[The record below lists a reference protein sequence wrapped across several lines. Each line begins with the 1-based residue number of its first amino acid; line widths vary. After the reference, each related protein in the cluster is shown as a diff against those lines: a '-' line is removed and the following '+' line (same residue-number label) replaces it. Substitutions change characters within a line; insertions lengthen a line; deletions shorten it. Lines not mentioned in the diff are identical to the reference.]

1 MDKRRVSGETS
12 HSPALLARYIRD
24 LRRCK
29 PMTREYETTVAK
41 EYQRTNDPALAKQL
55 VEANLRLVIKIAREA
70 DRTHRQ
76 PLDDLVQE
84 GTLGLIQAIRKYQP
98 TKGASLSTYAGIWI
112 RAYVMKHIMD
122 NVRIVRAVRTRE
134 QRMAFFRGIVAGAE
148 VSIDAPRANGTK
160 PIDDVPDDQSPTAE
174 EAVEAA
180 ELLHRLREEIS
191 QLKSRLTPREV
202 AILDERLLAEQP
214 ESLRVVGQRLS
225 LSGERVRQIE
235 LRLLQ
240 SFANFAPGAA
250 RPAGFARTS
259 A

>member
-1 MDKRRVSGETS
+1 MNKAMGTPERDRTLPLAGYLIDEQRSRPLGSAEQQRLA
-12 HSPALLARYIRD
+12 ALYSQTHD
-24 LRRCK
+24 
-29 PMTREYETTVAK
+29 AK
-41 EYQRTNDPALAKQL
+41 IEHRLI
-55 VEANLRLVIKIAREA
+55 EANLRLVIKIAREA